1 MYELLKKIIY
11 LFTKI
16 KTYSLVGASGTGKSF
31 RAKIVADK
39 YGISTII
46 DDGLLIHDNK
56 IIAGKSAKHEDNYF
70 RAIQIAIFDEKEHR
84 NEVIEAL
91 HKLKF
96 RSILILGTSDKMISR
111 ICLAL
116 KLPQPKKTIKINE
129 IASKEEIQKAI
140 DSRKQ
145 GKHIIPVPSIEIE
158 RTAPE
163 MLFNSINILLRRN
176 KLRKH
181 KVIEK
186 TVVKP
191 KFDDHKGAVTIS
203 HAALTQMIIHCINEY
218 DTSIE
223 LDKVSVKMIKNQ
235 YAIKLKIK
243 IPQNNSSPST
253 LNKLR
258 LYIIKNIEKYTG
270 ININK
275 VDIVI
280 KEFSI

>member
-1 MYELLKKIIY
+1 MYELIKKLIY
-11 LFTKI
+11 LFTRK
-16 KTYSLVGASGTGKSF
+16 KTFCLIGPSGTGKSF
-31 RAKIVADK
+31 RAKILADK

-46 DDGLLIHDNK
+46 DDGLLIHNNK

-70 RAIQIAIFDEKEHR
+70 KAVKIAIFDSKEHR
-84 NEVIEAL
+84 QEVIEAL

-96 RSILILGTSDKMISR
+96 RSILILGTSDKMINR

-116 KLPQPKKTIKINE
+116 KLPKPKKKITINE
-129 IASKEEIQKAI
+129 IASREEIQKAI
-140 DSRKQ
+140 DSRKE

-163 MLFNSINILLRRN
+163 MLFNSINILLKRN
-176 KLRKH
+176 KLSKH
-181 KVIEK
+181 KIIEK

-191 KFDDHKGAVTIS
+191 TFNDNKGSVSIS
-203 HAALTQMIIHCINEY
+203 YAALNQMILHCVQEYEENITINKIS
-218 DTSIE
+218 TK
-223 LDKVSVKMIKNQ
+223 LVKEQ
-235 YAIKLKIK
+235 YIIRLKIT
-243 IPQNNSSPST
+243 IPQASNIPSNLNN
-253 LNKLR
+253 LR
-258 LYIIKNIEKYTG
+258 MYIIKNIEKYTG